1 MALSK
6 RVLIKRSKSYWRPR
20 SINVLVTITDLS
32 DVLQTPV
39 VGVRVFDT
47 EPSIAYED
55 LPTVE
60 PRGPGIS
67 KLFEGLL

>member
-6 RVLIKRSKSYWRPR
+6 RVLIKRSKSYWRSR
-20 SINVLVTITDLS
+20 SINVLVSITDLS
-32 DVLQTPV
+32 DVLQMPI
-39 VGVRVFDT
+39 VGARALDT

-67 KLFEGLL
+67 KLFEGVL

>member
-20 SINVLVTITDLS
+20 SINVMVIITDLA
-32 DVLQTPV
+32 DVLQMPV
-39 VGVRVFDT
+39 VGLHAAST
-47 EPSIAYED
+47 EPSIAYEG
-55 LPTVE
+55 LPIIE

-67 KLFEGLL
+67 ALFRN